1 MHMKLSSYQHLV
13 KEWHPTK
20 NGKLTPEDFT
30 HGTKKKAWWLCPNGH
45 SYYATIGNRT
55 KNNTGCPYCS
65 GNKVGDNNN
74 LVAKFPEIAKEWH
87 PTKNKELTA
96 DKVFPTSGKKVWWLC
111 SNSHSYEKSIKHRT
125 TMNIGCPYCS
135 GNKVS
140 KDNNLLYKFP
150 DIAKDWHPVKNKDL
164 TPDKVVFNSSKN
176 VWWLCPK
183 GHSYQS
189 TPGKRTVAKPYTYSC
204 PYCSGRKLSKDNSL
218 SEAYPDI
225 AKEWH
230 PTLNGDLTPDMFTKG
245 SQKKAWWLC
254 NKGHYYQTSIGSRT
268 GGKTGCPYCSNQ
280 SSEPEIRILSEFR
293 WIFDKVIN
301 RNKIDGVEVDVFL
314 PKYNIAIEYDG
325 NYWHKDKENA
335 DLAKNEFLSS
345 KEIHL
350 VRVRQKPLKQ
360 LTGSDITV
368 GENIIKGD
376 LDKVLASIYT
386 LLDKDDKDKIDEYV
400 SNPLFTNNKAFREY
414 RSHFPSPL
422 PEHSLPKLYPLISNE
437 WDYEKNFPLRPE
449 SYTKG
454 SKAKVWWLCPKGHSY
469 KSAIGERTRNDK
481 PTGCPYC
488 DGKKASKE
496 NSLQVVFPE
505 IAIEWHP
512 TKNNKL
518 TPLDVT
524 RASDKKVWWL
534 CPKGHS
540 YEAVVKNRTN
550 NKSRC
555 PYCAGK
561 RSLAN
566 DLFD

>member
-1 MHMKLSSYQHLV
+1 MKLTEFPHLV

-20 NGKLTPEDFT
+20 NGELTPEDVT
-30 HGTKKKAWWLCPNGH
+30 HGTKKKAWWLCSNEH

-55 KNNTGCPYCS
+55 QNNTGCPYCS
-65 GNKVGDNNN
+65 GNKVGEGNN
-74 LVAKFPEIAKEWH
+74 LLAKFPEIAKEWH
-87 PTKNKELTA
+87 PTMNKGLTA
-96 DKVFPTSGKKVWWLC
+96 DKAFPTSGKKAWWLC
-111 SNSHSYEKSIKHRT
+111 FNGHSYEKSIRHRT

-135 GNKVS
+135 GNRVS
-140 KDNNLLYKFP
+140 EDNNLLYKFP
-150 DIAKDWHPVKNKDL
+150 EIAKEWHPTKNNSL
-164 TPDKVVFNSSKN
+164 SPDEIVFNSSKKA
-176 VWWLCPK
+176 WWLCPN

-189 TPGKRTVAKPYTYSC
+189 SPGQRTVAKPYVYGC
-204 PYCSGRKLSKDNSL
+204 PYCSGRRFSKDNSL
-218 SEAYPDI
+218 SEVYPKI

-230 PTLNGDLTPDMFTKG
+230 PALNGNHTPDMFTKG

-254 NKGHYYQTSIGSRT
+254 NKGHYYQSSIGSRT
-268 GGKTGCPYCSNQ
+268 GRKTGCPYCSNQ

-293 WIFDKVIN
+293 WIFDKVVN
-301 RNKIDGVEVDVFL
+301 RNKIDGIEVDVFL

-325 NYWHKDKENA
+325 NYWHKNKEGA

-350 VRVRQKPLKQ
+350 VRVRQKPLKR
-360 LTGSDITV
+360 LTDGDIV
-368 GENIIKGD
+368 VDENITKGD
-376 LDKVLASIYT
+376 LDKILGSIYA
-386 LLDKDDKDKIDEYV
+386 LLDKDDKDKIDNYV
-400 SNPLFTNNKAFREY
+400 SKSLFSNNKAFREY

-422 PEHSLPKLYPLISNE
+422 PEHSLLKLYPLISSE
-437 WDYEKNFPLRPE
+437 WDYEKNSPLRPE

-454 SKAKVWWLCPKGHSY
+454 SKTKVWWICSRGHNY

-488 DGKKASKE
+488 SGRKTSEE

-505 IAIEWHP
+505 IAKEWHP
-512 TKNNKL
+512 TKNGKS
-518 TPLDVT
+518 TPAGIT
-524 RASDKKVWWL
+524 RASDKKVWWI

-540 YEAVVKNRTN
+540 YEAVVKNRTI
-550 NKSRC
+550 NKSEC

-561 RSLAN
+561 KSLTK